1 MNLSPPPARRTGLA
15 ATAAGALL
23 FVSVAAEL
31 VWPAQQPDGSLTKP
45 GLYFAYLTA
54 WVVGAGALLL
64 ALRDV
69 GNTPDGS
76 PPDLR
81 RGGRI
86 GRRLSLAGA
95 ALLLAFGVVSLA
107 SALAT
112 GAPAEASFLLF
123 ALGLLL
129 TIVGQAMLALGLRRS
144 RSLGGWWVALLVAA
158 FGALVAVV
166 AVADPWHDLG
176 MFTFDAAWVALG
188 AGLLARGRSRASLGS
203 LVP

>member
-1 MNLSPPPARRTGLA
+1 MNLASSPARRTGLA

-31 VWPAQQPDGSLTKP
+31 VWPVQRPDGSLTEP
-45 GLYFAYLTA
+45 ALFVAYVTA

-69 GNTPDGS
+69 GGAPDGS
-76 PPDLR
+76 PPNLR

-95 ALLLAFGVVSLA
+95 ALLLAFGAVALA

-112 GAPAEASFLLF
+112 GAPAEAAFLLF
-123 ALGLLL
+123 ALGMLL
-129 TIVGQAMLALGLRRS
+129 TIVGQAMLAFGLRRS
-144 RSLGGWWVALLVAA
+144 GALGGWWASLLVAA
-158 FGALVAVV
+158 LGALVAVV

-176 MFTFDAAWVALG
+176 MFAFDAAWVALG
-188 AGLLARGRSRASLGS
+188 VRLLIGARARSAVGALA
-203 LVP
+203 